1 MKFTFKA
8 AVLPLALSSLML
20 GLATAQAQTSINLS
34 NYYLAGKY
42 ALPTPAN
49 TSGLTGGNL
58 LAEEASAVAFNR
70 DTGTLFIVGDG
81 GRAVVQ
87 VSTTGSLIDS
97 MILPTGSSPQ
107 GNEFY
112 DTEGLT
118 YVGGGKFVMTE
129 ERYRTV
135 VQFNYA
141 PNTTLTRAGTQTVDL
156 GTNVGNTGLE
166 GISYDPLTSGFI
178 LVNQEA
184 GSGGSL
190 QRIFQTRVDFSALT
204 ASNGSPTTV
213 NANALFNAAN
223 IGFTALSD
231 VYALSNVNSFTG
243 QPLASNVLVV
253 SLSGQVKE
261 FDRNGTLLSTLN
273 IAGGAQPQAEGLTM
287 DDNGIL
293 YIVGEQ
299 GSGST
304 LNQSTLFVYAPI
316 PEPAEYGML
325 LAGLGLIGAIARR
338 RRTTR

>member
-1 MKFTFKA
+1 MKSMFKA
-8 AVLPLALSSLML
+8 AIIPLALSSLMFS
-20 GLATAQAQTSINLS
+20 ASAVQSQTSINLS
-34 NYYLAGKY
+34 NYYLAGRY

-49 TSGLTGGNL
+49 TTPPSGGNL
-58 LAEEASAVAFNR
+58 LAEEASAVTYNR

-97 MILPTGSSPQ
+97 MTLPAGTSPQ
-107 GNEFY
+107 NNEFY
-112 DTEGLT
+112 DTEGLA
-118 YVGGGKFVMTE
+118 YVGGGRFVMTE

-135 VQFNYA
+135 VQFSYA
-141 PNTTLTRAGTQTVDL
+141 PNSTLTRSATQTVDL

-166 GISYDPLTSGFI
+166 GIAYDPLTSGFVV
-178 LVNQEA
+178 VNQEA
-184 GSGGSL
+184 GTGGSL
-190 QRIFQTRVDFSALT
+190 QRIFQTTVDFSALT
-204 ASNGSPTTV
+204 ASNGSSTTV

-243 QPLASNVLVV
+243 QPLAGNVLVV

-261 FDRNGTLLSTLN
+261 FDRSGTLLSTLN

-287 DDNGIL
+287 DDNGVL
-293 YIVGEQ
+293 YIVGEA
-299 GSGST
+299 GSGAT

-338 RRTTR
+338 RRTA